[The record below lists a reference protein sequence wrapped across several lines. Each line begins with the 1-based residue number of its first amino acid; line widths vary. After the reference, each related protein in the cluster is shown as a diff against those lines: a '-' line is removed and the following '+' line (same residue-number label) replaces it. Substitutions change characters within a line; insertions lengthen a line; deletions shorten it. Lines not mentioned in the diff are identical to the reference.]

1 MNRDA
6 VAGTASDAIR
16 SVPRMP
22 RAGRHTYA
30 HGRLITKRRLIGAVA
45 AVAVIG
51 CGVAAAVFLPDWL
64 GSRSVEPTSS
74 PTAVVPSCPSTRLA
88 GGDAQLGTVAWVDGG
103 ALLLLD
109 LDTCE
114 ERTLVQVGAAPPVR
128 FSHDGAWVAFGDG
141 SIVPAAGGDVLSPI
155 GTVGTLAV
163 VAHGR
168 RAGRRDLGRRRRGRA
183 GRRKPGGW

>member
-1 MNRDA
+1 
-6 VAGTASDAIR
+6 
-16 SVPRMP
+16 MP

-30 HGRLITKRRLIGAVA
+30 HGRLITKRRLIGALL

-51 CGVAAAVFLPDWL
+51 VGVTAALFLPDWL
-64 GSRSVEPTSS
+64 ESRSAEPTSS
-74 PTAVVPSCPSTRLA
+74 PTAVVPQCPSTRLA

-141 SIVPAAGGDVLSPI
+141 SIVPAAGGDALSPSELRNA
-155 GTVGTLAV
+155 GS
-163 VAHGR
+163 GR
-168 RAGRRDLGRRRRGRA
+168 PRTTCWPA
-183 GRRKPGGW
+183 